1 MSSSSNGGDQRK
13 PASADAPAEKAPRKR
28 MHWSLRILLG
38 LFGTVLGL
46 VVMVLLGV
54 TFIVALT
61 YPKLP
66 DLDTLTDYRPKIPLR
81 IFSADGV
88 LIGEF
93 GEERRNLV
101 HFKDI
106 PDIMKKAV
114 LAIEDD
120 RFYEHGGV
128 DYQGIA
134 RATFSNLS
142 GGGGGASTITQQ
154 VARNFFLTSNEPT
167 FLQKAT
173 RKFFY
178 EIPLAWKIEN
188 NLTKDQI
195 LEVYMNQ
202 IYLGQRAYG
211 FASAAQIYFGKQ
223 LKDLTIAEAAMLA
236 GLPKA
241 PSAYNPVVN
250 PKRAHARQQ
259 YILSACASWATS
271 PMPSTRKPR
280 MRNCASRATARPS
293 ACTPNTWPKWRASWS
308 TRSTRTRPTRAA

>member
-1 MSSSSNGGDQRK
+1 
-13 PASADAPAEKAPRKR
+13 

-178 EIPLAWKIEN
+178 
-188 NLTKDQI
+188 
-195 LEVYMNQ
+195 
-202 IYLGQRAYG
+202 
-211 FASAAQIYFGKQ
+211 
-223 LKDLTIAEAAMLA
+223 
-236 GLPKA
+236 
-241 PSAYNPVVN
+241 
-250 PKRAHARQQ
+250 
-259 YILSACASWATS
+259 
-271 PMPSTRKPR
+271 
-280 MRNCASRATARPS
+280 
-293 ACTPNTWPKWRASWS
+293 
-308 TRSTRTRPTRAA
+308 